1 MSKAEKG
8 NRVKVH
14 YTGKLDDGTQFDSSV
29 GSEPLEFVIG
39 EGMLLPKFEEAVVGL
54 SQGESTD
61 IKIPAEEGY
70 GIKRDELIISIEK
83 SKLPPSIKPE
93 VGMKLQTQT
102 PDGNPMV
109 LNIIEVNDETITVD
123 ANHELAGMDL
133 NFNIE
138 LVEIL

>member
-1 MSKAEKG
+1 MPKAEKG

-14 YTGKLDDGTQFDSSV
+14 YTGTLDDGTQFDSSV

-54 SQGESTD
+54 SQGDSTD

-83 SKLPPSIKPE
+83 SKLPPSINPE
-93 VGMKLQTQT
+93 VGMRLQTQT
-102 PDGNPMV
+102 PDGDPMV
-109 LNIIEVNDETITVD
+109 LNIVEVSDETITVD